1 MKKVLVKTFS
11 LMLLIAATLGLL
23 FAVLAIWIMVQFPSD
38 KDIKGCITTKLYQV
52 NLCPSNSSYVKLS
65 KISEF
70 VQRSVVLTEDSAFYT
85 HKGFDFQEME
95 NSFKTNLEKGHFARG
110 GSTITQQLSKNLF
123 LSKEKTLQRKVL
135 EAFITMRLEKLL
147 TKREILEKYLNVVQ
161 FGKDI
166 FGVKAASEYYFK
178 KQPADLNVVESAF
191 LAYLLP
197 SPEKYSKSY
206 FQGTLTP
213 FARKRITQIIDRL
226 YDYQRINPDQY
237 LQARS
242 DLDHFLDGTKKSTD
256 VDFEK
261 IQEENVD
268 LDLEL

>member
-1 MKKVLVKTFS
+1 MKTFS
-11 LMLLIAATLGLL
+11 LFLIFAASLT
-23 FAVLAIWIMVQFPSD
+23 FLAAALATWIIVQFPSD

-52 NLCPSNSSYVKLS
+52 SLCPTNSNYVKLS
-65 KISEF
+65 KISET
-70 VQRSVVLTEDSAFYT
+70 VQKSVVLTEDSAFYT

-110 GSTITQQLSKNLF
+110 GSTITQQLAKNLF
-123 LSKEKTLQRKVL
+123 LSKDKTLQRKLL
-135 EAFITMRLEKLL
+135 EALITIRLEKIL
-147 TKREILEKYLNVVQ
+147 TKKEILEKYLNVVQ
-161 FGKDI
+161 FGKALY
-166 FGVKAASEYYFK
+166 GVKPASEFYFK
-178 KQPADLNVVESAF
+178 KQPSDLSVVEAAF

-226 YDYQRINPDQY
+226 YDYQRIDPDQY

-242 DLDHFLDGTKKSTD
+242 DLDHFLDGHKKSTD

-268 LDLEL
+268 LDLEQ